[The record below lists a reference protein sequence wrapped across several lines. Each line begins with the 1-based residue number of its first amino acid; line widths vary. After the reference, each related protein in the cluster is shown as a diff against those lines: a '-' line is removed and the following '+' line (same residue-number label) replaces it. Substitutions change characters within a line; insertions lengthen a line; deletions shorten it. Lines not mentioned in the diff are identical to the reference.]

1 MLTHISEELI
11 AFITLIMKAVST
23 SEMSISFY
31 QTTQHNITVGS
42 HLHISLRTCN
52 FFFLQVENNTLP
64 FLEGE
69 EEETMVHVMP
79 IKQEVVEE
87 KDEMLAGKLGLA
99 SWSLHCTY
107 EIQ

>member
-1 MLTHISEELI
+1 MDVCLSYLAIS
-11 AFITLIMKAVST
+11 V
-23 SEMSISFY
+23 
-31 QTTQHNITVGS
+31 
-42 HLHISLRTCN
+42 
-52 FFFLQVENNTLP
+52 FFFICLQVENNTLP

-79 IKQEVVEE
+79 IKQEVEEE